1 MRFRCKGIFVEGSI
15 DMGERM
21 FIEGNVAVACG
32 ASVADCQAFFGYP
45 ITPQNEITEWFAR
58 EFPKMGRVFVQTQS
72 ELGSIN
78 MLYGAAAT
86 GVRAMTSSSSPGWS
100 LMQETVSD
108 LANAE
113 LPCVIVNV
121 QRGGP
126 GGGPIRHAQQDYFQ
140 CTRGGGHGD
149 YRNIVLV
156 PASSQECC
164 DQTQLAFYLADKY
177 RNPVIVMSDAI
188 VGRLRETVEV
198 EKLEFGPLP
207 GKDWAVSGK
216 GKHQDGKRRVVEHS
230 GDLFGRYSSYY
241 ALLQSLDEKIRKMQE
256 TELRYEDYKTEDAG
270 LILVAYGY
278 TARVAKEAVNLARSA
293 GIKAGLLRL
302 ITAWPFPYEVIRQ
315 KACLGSNFLV
325 VEDSLG
331 QMVEDVRIAVEGN
344 SDIGLV
350 NILDR
355 HMLTDGGMILPDRV
369 LAKIEEM
376 RCE

>member
-1 MRFRCKGIFVEGSI
+1 
-15 DMGERM
+15 MG
-21 FIEGNVAVACG
+21 
-32 ASVADCQAFFGYP
+32 
-45 ITPQNEITEWFAR
+45 R
-58 EFPKMGRVFVQTQS
+58 EFVQSQS

-86 GVRAMTSSSSPGWS
+86 GLRAMTSSSSPGWS

-164 DQTQLAFYLADKY
+164 DLTQLAFYLADKY

-188 VGRLRETVEV
+188 IGRLRETVEV
-198 EKLEFGPLP
+198 EKKEFGPLP
-207 GKDWAVSGK
+207 DKDWGVSGK
-216 GKHQDGKRRVVEHS
+216 GQHGDGKRRVVDHS
-230 GDLFGRYSSYY
+230 GDLFGRYASYHD
-241 ALLQSLDEKIRKMQE
+241 LLYSLNEKIKRMQVD
-256 TELRYEDYKTEDAG
+256 ELRYEEYKTEDAE

-278 TARVAKEAVNLARSA
+278 SARVAKEAVNLSRNE
-293 GIKAGLLRL
+293 GIRAGLLRL
-302 ITAWPFPYEVIRQ
+302 ITAWPFPYEVIKQ
-315 KACLGSNFLV
+315 KASLGNDFLA

-331 QMVEDVRIAVEGN
+331 QMVEDVKIAVEGKSN
-344 SDIGLV
+344 VGLV
-350 NILDR
+350 SILDR
-355 HMLTDGGMILPDRV
+355 HLPTDGGMILPDRV
-369 LAKIEEM
+369 LARIKEM
-376 RCE
+376 HRV

>member
-1 MRFRCKGIFVEGSI
+1 
-15 DMGERM
+15 MGERM
-21 FIEGNVAVACG
+21 FIEGNVAVAQG
-32 ASVADCQAFFGYP
+32 ASVAGCQAFFGYP

-58 EFPKMGRVFVQTQS
+58 EFPRMGRVFVQTQS

-108 LANAE
+108 MANAE

-149 YRNIVLV
+149 YRNIVLT

-164 DQTQLAFYLADKY
+164 DLTQLAFYLADKY

-198 EKLEFGPLP
+198 EKFDFGPLP
-207 GKDWAVSGK
+207 DKDWAVHGK
-216 GKHQDGKRRVVEHS
+216 GKHEDGKRRIVEHS
-230 GDLFGRYSSYY
+230 GDLFSRYPSYQ
-241 ALLQSLDEKIRKMQE
+241 ALLQSLQSKIEQMEEAEVRCE
-256 TELRYEDYKTEDAG
+256 NYRTEDAE
-270 LILVAYGY
+270 LVLVAYGY
-278 TARVAKEAVNLARSA
+278 PARVVKEAVNMARSE
-293 GIKAGLLRL
+293 GIRVGLIRP
-302 ITAWPFPYEVIRQ
+302 ITVWPFPFAAIRD
-315 KACLGSNFLV
+315 KAYLGIKLLV

-331 QMVEDVRIAVEGN
+331 QMVEDVRIAAQGQV
-344 SDIGLV
+344 DVGLM

-355 HMLTDGGMILPDRV
+355 HMPTDGGMILPDKV
-369 LAKIEEM
+369 LDKIKGMLCGGEGGYHEGEG
-376 RCE
+376 RSNG